1 MEETSGRL
9 RRLHLR
15 GESPSTSLRYAQDE
29 RFSRTKRRSA
39 CLDASSPLGHGRM
52 FRFHGQT
59 LPGWLPRQKT
69 PFVLSVGGAAAEVEG
84 RFLPE
89 TIIDP
94 PSDREGMD
102 DDPG

>member
-1 MEETSGRL
+1 
-9 RRLHLR
+9 
-15 GESPSTSLRYAQDE
+15 
-29 RFSRTKRRSA
+29 
-39 CLDASSPLGHGRM
+39 M

-59 LPGWLPRQKT
+59 LPGWLPRQRV

-94 PSDREGMD
+94 PPDREAMLD
-102 DDPG
+102 DLG